1 MATGRN
7 IMRGTFRLSVA
18 VAVLAAAYGA
28 YERMAAFSA
37 TKDRSLKMMVT
48 LECGS
53 RLSEETLRRTLNE
66 HGLLDLAK
74 VGCASE
80 PFRASFEELRQAR
93 DGVFRREWE
102 ETKFDLKSAAEYAF
116 GYAVTALFAVNLLG
130 LAFVAVR
137 AVFGWIR
144 AGFAP
149 RA

>member
-28 YERMAAFSA
+28 YERIAAFSA

-66 HGLLDLAK
+66 HGLPR
-74 VGCASE
+74 S
-80 PFRASFEELRQAR
+80 RQGGLCQR
-93 DGVFRREWE
+93 TVPGV
-102 ETKFDLKSAAEYAF
+102 
-116 GYAVTALFAVNLLG
+116 
-130 LAFVAVR
+130 
-137 AVFGWIR
+137 IR
-144 AGFAP
+144 AKRVTGYSGASG
-149 RA
+149 RRRSST